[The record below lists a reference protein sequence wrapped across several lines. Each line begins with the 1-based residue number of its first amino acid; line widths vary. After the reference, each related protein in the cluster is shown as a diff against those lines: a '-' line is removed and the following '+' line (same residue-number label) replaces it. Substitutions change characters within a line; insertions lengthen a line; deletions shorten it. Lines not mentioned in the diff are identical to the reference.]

1 MIQSESVNKTKKPD
15 LKLEIMLIHLVQG
28 FPALSFEIS
37 SWWPLLLAPISFDS
51 LLTSHF
57 PLIDTARKE
66 RPLKS
71 KHSCTYCVMATIHEH
86 TYIYLDI
93 TLTPKAHYFLN

>member
-1 MIQSESVNKTKKPD
+1 MIQSESVNKTKKPGV
-15 LKLEIMLIHLVQG
+15 KLEIMLIHLVQG

-37 SWWPLLLAPISFDS
+37 SGWPLLLAPISFDS
-51 LLTSHF
+51 QPPIFLL
-57 PLIDTARKE
+57 LMQLGK

-71 KHSCTYCVMATIHEH
+71 KSSCTYCVMATIHEH